1 VSASGAA
8 PAIGL
13 DFGTSNS
20 AMAWL
25 APGGTARPI
34 PAEGGFHTLP
44 TAVFFN
50 AEERSIHFGR
60 DAIALYLAGV
70 DGRLMRSLKSLL
82 GSSLLQEQTRVPE
95 GMVSFRDVIA
105 RFLREMRV
113 RAGEHLGAEVRSVV
127 LGRPVHFVDEDP
139 GRDTRAQEALATAAR
154 QAGFEQVRL
163 ELEPIAAAFD
173 YEQRIEREKL
183 VLIVDIGGGT
193 SDFTVV
199 RLGPQRA
206 RRADRGADV
215 HATRGVHIGGT
226 DYDRR
231 LNLQRVMPLLGLRH
245 RGPEGREVPSGV
257 FFGLATWHLIN
268 WQYTPRALRDAQ
280 ELRTNYAE
288 PALHARLMKVLQQR
302 LGHRLASDVEG
313 AKIRSSESGAP
324 VAVDLDE
331 VESGLAAGF
340 SRDDVESDLAELL
353 DEVVRCGQD
362 CVAAAGLTGERLDC
376 VYLTGGSSALPAFQA
391 RLARA
396 FPQAE
401 RIVGDLFGGVA
412 AGLACA
418 AGRPL

>member
-1 VSASGAA
+1 VNRAGGT

-25 APGGTARPI
+25 APGGMAAPI
-34 PAEGGFHTLP
+34 PAEGAFDTLP

-50 AEERSIHFGR
+50 AEDRSIHFGR

-82 GSSLLQEQTRVPE
+82 GSSLLEEQTRVPE

-105 RFLREMRV
+105 RFLREMRM
-113 RAGEHLGAEVRSVV
+113 RAGAHLGAEVRRVV
-127 LGRPVHFVDEDP
+127 LGRPVHFVDGDAA
-139 GRDTRAQEALATAAR
+139 RDGRAQDALATAAR
-154 QAGFEQVRL
+154 QAGFDDVRL

-173 YEQRIEREKL
+173 YEQRIDREKR

-206 RRADRGADV
+206 RVADRSCDV
-215 HATRGVHIGGT
+215 LATRGVHIGGT

-231 LNLQRVMPLLGLRH
+231 LSLARVMPLLGFGH
-245 RGPEGREVPSGV
+245 QGPDGREVPNGV
-257 FFGLATWHLIN
+257 FFDLATWHLIN
-268 WQYTPRALRDAQ
+268 WLYTPKALRDAQ
-280 ELRTNYAE
+280 ELRTNYRE
-288 PALHARLMKVLQQR
+288 PVLHARLMKVLDQR
-302 LGHRLASDVEG
+302 LGHRLASDVEA
-313 AKIRSSESGAP
+313 AKIATSGTPDP
-324 VAVDLDE
+324 VAADLSE
-331 VESGLAAGF
+331 VERGLQAQFTRADVEQDLSGLLADVVHCGQECLDAAGI
-340 SRDDVESDLAELL
+340 
-353 DEVVRCGQD
+353 
-362 CVAAAGLTGERLDC
+362 AADRLDC

-391 RLARA
+391 MLARA

-401 RIVGDLFGGVA
+401 QVVGNLFGGVA
-412 AGLACA
+412 SGLACA
-418 AGRPL
+418 AARH